1 MSAPPTLTPASQ
13 MSKVI
18 LPATGT
24 TDTAASSSLYALGVC
39 VDDTSDLYDTNF
51 ISGAADQVTYT
62 YRKLGGAVLDIE
74 LTEKDVYSHYED
86 AVLEYSYLV
95 NIHQA
100 KNTLPNAL
108 GATTG
113 TFNQDGQQTSDSA
126 LLGITASLQYPEF
139 SFDYALRVGK
149 KTSTEAGIGGNLPI
163 YSASIDVVT
172 DQQDYDLQALISSSA
187 DTDTSA
193 LYYNKVGNKRVT
205 IRKVYYKTPY
215 AQWRFY
221 SYYGGLNTIGNMSTY
236 GQYADDS
243 QFEIVPTWQNKLQAM
258 AYEDA
263 IYTRTSQYSFEIK
276 NNRLRIFP
284 PPEIASFPERF
295 WVEFTVKYD
304 PWTEDAVTDSGLT
317 GVNNMNTLPFSNLP
331 YNSINSIGKQWIR
344 RFALAISK
352 ETLGQIRGKFGSIPI
367 PGNDVTL
374 NASDLLS
381 QAQAEKEALREEL
394 KTVLDELTY
403 EKLSEKQ
410 NNITTTALETM
421 QKVPVG
427 IFQG

>member
-1 MSAPPTLTPASQ
+1 

-18 LPATGT
+18 LPATGN
-24 TDTAASSSLYALGVC
+24 TDTAASGSLYALGVY
-39 VDDTSDLYDTNF
+39 VDNTSDLYDVSF
-51 ISGAADQVTYT
+51 ISGASDQVTYT

-74 LTEKDVYSHYED
+74 LTEEDVYSHYED

-100 KNTLPNAL
+100 KNSLPNAL
-108 GATTG
+108 GAATG
-113 TFNQDGQQTSDSA
+113 TFDQDGQQTSDSA
-126 LLGITASLQYPEF
+126 LFGITASLQYPEF

-149 KTSTEAGIGGNLPI
+149 KTSTEVGIGGDLPI
-163 YSASIDVVT
+163 YSASFDVVT
-172 DQQDYDLQALISSSA
+172 DQQDYDLQNLISSSA
-187 DTDTSA
+187 ATDTDA
-193 LYYNKVGNKRVT
+193 LYFNKVGNKRVT

-236 GQYADDS
+236 GQFADDS
-243 QFEIVPTWQNKLQAM
+243 QFEVVPTWQNKLQAM

-284 PPEIASFPERF
+284 PPETENFPERF
-295 WVEFTVKYD
+295 WIEFTVKYD
-304 PWTEDAVTDSGLT
+304 PWTEDDTADSGLT

-352 ETLGQIRGKFGSIPI
+352 ETLGQVRGKFGSIPI

-381 QAQAEKEALREEL
+381 QAQSEKETLREEL

-421 QKVPVG
+421 QKIPVG

>member
-1 MSAPPTLTPASQ
+1 MAVPVLTPASQ
-13 MSKVI
+13 TSTVI
-18 LPATGT
+18 LPATGN
-24 TDTAASSSLYALGVC
+24 TDTAASGSLYALGVY
-39 VDDTSDLYDTNF
+39 VDDTSDLYDINF
-51 ISGAADQVTYT
+51 ISGASDQVTYT
-62 YRKLGGAVLDIE
+62 YRKLGGAILDIE

-100 KNTLPNAL
+100 KNTLPNVL
-108 GATTG
+108 GAPTG
-113 TFNQDGQQTSDSA
+113 TFNQDGEQTSDSP
-126 LLGITASLQYPEF
+126 LLGTTASLQYPRF
-139 SFDYALRVGK
+139 SFGYALRVGDG
-149 KTSTEAGIGGNLPI
+149 TSTEANIGGSTPI
-163 YSASIDVVT
+163 YSASFDTVP
-172 DQQDYDLQALISSSA
+172 DQQDYDLQSILENQSA
-187 DTDTSA
+187 TEAGS
-193 LYYNKVGNKRVT
+193 LFYQEVGNKKVT
-205 IRKVYYKTPY
+205 IRKVYYRTPY
-215 AQWRFY
+215 AMWRFY
-221 SYYGGLNTIGNMSTY
+221 SYYGGLNTVGNMSTY

-243 QFEIVPTWQNKLQAM
+243 QFEIVPVWQNKLQAM

-263 IYTRTSQYSFEIK
+263 IYTRTSQYSYEIQ
-276 NNRLRIFP
+276 NNRLKLFP
-284 PPEIASFPERF
+284 TPESGDPVKYWI
-295 WVEFTVKYD
+295 EFTVKDD
-304 PWTEDAVTDSGLT
+304 PWTESASAEDGMS

-352 ETLGQIRGKFGSIPI
+352 ETLGQVRGKFGTIPI

-381 QAQAEKEALREEL
+381 QAQAEKDALREEL

-410 NNITTTALETM
+410 NNISTTALETM
-421 QKVPVG
+421 QKIPVG